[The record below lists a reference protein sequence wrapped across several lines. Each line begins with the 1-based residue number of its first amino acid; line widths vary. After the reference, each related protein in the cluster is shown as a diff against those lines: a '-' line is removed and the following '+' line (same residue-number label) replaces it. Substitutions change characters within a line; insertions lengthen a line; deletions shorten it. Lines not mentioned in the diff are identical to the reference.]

1 MKWLKLVP
9 QSVRA
14 AVLAAKYHAK
24 QTDLDGQP
32 YVNHLRRVS
41 RQTATAEES
50 TVAWLHDIIEDTPVI
65 ATDLRDL
72 GFSDRVVE
80 AVLAITHLPDEPYD
94 AYTERVLVNEL
105 AVTVK
110 RYDLLDHVE
119 TGRGAEGRYGEP
131 GWVPPAVMVGHP
143 KLPIYVTFLE
153 RLGVRPASTG
163 SVH

>member
-1 MKWLKLVP
+1 MLKLVP

-24 QTDLDGQP
+24 QTDLDGRP

-80 AVLAITHLPDEPYD
+80 AVLAITRLPDEPYET
-94 AYTERVLVNEL
+94 YTERVLANEL

-119 TGRGAEGRYGEP
+119 AGRGSEGRYGES

-153 RLGVRPASTG
+153 RLGVRQFRPAA
-163 SVH
+163 

>member
-1 MKWLKLVP
+1 MKWSKLVP

-14 AVLAAKYHAK
+14 AMLAAKHHAK
-24 QTDLDGQP
+24 QTDLAGRP
-32 YVNHLRRVS
+32 YINHLRRVS

-50 TVAWLHDIIEDTPVI
+50 AVAWLHDIIEDTPVT

-80 AVLAITHLPDEPYD
+80 AVLAITHWPDQDYSD
-94 AYTERVLVNEL
+94 YTEQVLANEL

-119 TGRGAEGRYGEP
+119 EGRGAEGRYGEP

-143 KLPIYVTFLE
+143 KLPVYVTFLE
-153 RLGVRPASTG
+153 RLGVQQFQPA
-163 SVH
+163 V